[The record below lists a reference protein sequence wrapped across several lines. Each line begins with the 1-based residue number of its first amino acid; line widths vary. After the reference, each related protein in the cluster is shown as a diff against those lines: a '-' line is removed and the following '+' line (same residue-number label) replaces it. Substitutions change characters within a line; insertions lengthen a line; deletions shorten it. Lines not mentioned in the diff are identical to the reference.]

1 MRRFRAACTTA
12 TVTALATVVAG
23 CGGGTSTSGDGGGDK
38 PKELVYWASN
48 QGPSIE
54 ADKKILTPG

>member
-1 MRRFRAACTTA
+1 MTA

-23 CGGGTSTSGDGGGDK
+23 CGGGPSTSGDGGADK